1 MVAGLVGGGVAVVV
15 LAAFDCVAA
24 VRSDRPGHSRAVVV
38 VSVGCAGLPAVAQWT
53 VVGPSLMGHM
63 G

>member
-1 MVAGLVGGGVAVVV
+1 MVVPT
-15 LAAFDCVAA
+15 AFGCVAA

-53 VVGPSLMGHM
+53 AVGPSLMGHM